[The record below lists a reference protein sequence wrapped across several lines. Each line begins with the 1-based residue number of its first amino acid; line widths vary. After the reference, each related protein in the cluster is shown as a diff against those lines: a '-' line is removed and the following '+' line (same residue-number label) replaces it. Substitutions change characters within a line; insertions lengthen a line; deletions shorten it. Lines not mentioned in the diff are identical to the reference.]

1 MNNKNKNTNTNDNI
15 IMNEKNNNYKISKIN
30 NYTYS
35 LFIKDEE
42 YRNILY
48 SSILPFFRHAF
59 HNKQKSSIFITCEK
73 ISLLSDYLLEND
85 NLLTYE
91 QVLNIIHTIS
101 IQINFLYEKKYG
113 FYGIDLNDII
123 VINDDIFLI
132 ASDENLLKIDK
143 HDDTNELLIIDKMIH
158 IPLFNNPE
166 IIQVKELPAKINYKC
181 SHYSLGLLIS
191 YCLFGCDSL
200 TKLEESME
208 SISFTK
214 LYFFLKRCFDNLDE
228 RCLLFV

>member
-1 MNNKNKNTNTNDNI
+1 MNNKINIENDEYSI
-15 IMNEKNNNYKISKIN
+15 KKIN

-35 LFIKDEE
+35 LFIKDDE

-48 SSILPFFRHAF
+48 SSILPLLRHAF
-59 HNKQKSSIFITCEK
+59 YNKQKSSIFITCEK
-73 ISLLSDYLLEND
+73 MISLSDYLLENN

-91 QVLNIIHTIS
+91 QVLYIIHTIS

-113 FYGIDLNDII
+113 FYGIDLNDVI
-123 VINDDIFLI
+123 VINNNIFLI
-132 ASDENLLKIDK
+132 VSDKNLLKIDR

-166 IIQVKELPAKINYKC
+166 IIKIKELPSKINYK
-181 SHYSLGLLIS
+181 SSYYSLGLLIG
-191 YCLFGCDSL
+191 YCLFGSDI
-200 TKLEESME
+200 LEKNIEEILE

>member
-1 MNNKNKNTNTNDNI
+1 MNNKNKNDI
-15 IMNEKNNNYKISKIN
+15 IDKNYKILKIN

-35 LFIKDEE
+35 LFIIDDE

-48 SSILPFFRHAF
+48 SSILPLLRHAF
-59 HNKQKSSIFITCEK
+59 HNKQKYSIFITCEK
-73 ISLLSDYLLEND
+73 IRSLSNYLLEND
-85 NLLTYE
+85 KSLTYE
-91 QVLNIIHTIS
+91 QVLNIIYTLS
-101 IQINFLYEKKYG
+101 IQINFLREKKYG
-113 FYGIDLNDII
+113 FYGIDLNDVI

-132 ASDENLLKIDK
+132 VSDENLLKMDR

-166 IIQVKELPAKINYKC
+166 IMQIKELPAKINYKS
-181 SHYSLGLLIS
+181 SHYSLGLLIC
-191 YCLFGCDSL
+191 YCLFGLNYYDLEFDNTSL
-200 TKLEESME
+200 KVKETLE